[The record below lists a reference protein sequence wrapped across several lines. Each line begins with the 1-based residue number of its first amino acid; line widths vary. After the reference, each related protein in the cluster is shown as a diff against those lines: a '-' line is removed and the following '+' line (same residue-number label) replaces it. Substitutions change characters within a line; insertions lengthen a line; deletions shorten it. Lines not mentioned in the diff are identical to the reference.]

1 MLWSIRV
8 VIVVLVLVVHDMK
21 FLQGSDY
28 LGNWRLLRI
37 NESPL
42 VEFSP
47 CSTSVPQWTPC
58 KPGKQKAGIKTPCKP
73 VYKKKHLA
81 SWVPSR
87 PPLSPSLL
95 SSEALQLHLASTS
108 EALQLTHLTFE
119 ERVEQHKALKR
130 SVQLSH
136 FLGIKQQMQLQLQMQ
151 LPLIWSANEPAADHA
166 FNSCSFS
173 YSGTD
178 IIIIMFWYIV
188 LLQI

>member
-21 FLQGSDY
+21 FWQGGDY

-37 NESPL
+37 NKSPL

-58 KPGKQKAGIKTPCKP
+58 KPGKTKSQYKKHLASRFIKKTPCKP

-81 SWVPSR
+81 SWVPCR

-95 SSEALQLHLASTS
+95 SSD
-108 EALQLTHLTFE
+108 ALQLTHLTFE
-119 ERVEQHKALKR
+119 ERIEQHKALKR

-136 FLGIKQQMQLQLQMQ
+136 FLGFKQQMQLQLQMQ
-151 LPLIWSANEPAADHA
+151 LPLIWSANDPAADHA